1 MKDVFV
7 IGLDTFNLA
16 LLDGIMGSETYE
28 FHALLNYGEAVRPA
42 SGRIAFD
49 DLLCTAEAR
58 LHQFEGHVDA
68 IIGYWDFPTSALVPM
83 LQSELGLHGPS
94 LEAVTQCE
102 HKYWAR
108 CAQSEVLTGMVP
120 LAGQRLR
127 LGARRNAVASR
138 SAAR

>member
-28 FHALLNYGEAVRPA
+28 FHALLNYDEAVRPA

-49 DLLCTAEAR
+49 DLLRTAEAR

-68 IIGYWDFPTSALVPM
+68 IIGYWDFPASALVPM
-83 LQSELGLHGPS
+83 LQRKLGLHGPS

-108 CAQSEVLTGMVP
+108 CAQSEVLAGMVP